1 MAQLAEMASTSPP
14 FDAIIVES
22 SGISE
27 PQQVA
32 EAFDLPTSS
41 TGTGAD
47 DDEDDEDDDED
58 DEDDDDDDAALAEA
72 SARLREVAHLDCAV
86 SVVDSRQF
94 PLDILASRDTLADRG
109 QAAGPS
115 DGRSVVELLIQQVEF
130 ADVIVM
136 NKADLLPD
144 PARRDTLAALLR
156 TLNPRARLII
166 ATRSAVSPSDVLRC
180 GAFSMEHARSS
191 AGWLQ
196 SLAGNALP
204 ESVEYGISH
213 VVFRAR
219 RPFHPVR
226 LQALLFGSKSG
237 PIRPGETLMVEPYA
251 PGHPFTGIVRSKGG
265 AWVAAEWGATHGL
278 LWAQAG
284 LAWTFE
290 AGGAWAAPLAV
301 LHDMGVKL
309 EPGVAKEVEEARAD
323 GSWDPSPDVGDRRTE
338 VVLIGV
344 RMNGPAVLAALNA
357 AVVTDAEW
365 KVYLAAAKIVVARKV
380 AESAERSTEGGISDG
395 EGEGEGEEPPEL
407 EAVRTVGWIG
417 AWDFEVENDEE
428 GGDCDDDE
436 EEDDEVEEEDGN

>member
-1 MAQLAEMASTSPP
+1 VAQLAEMASTSPP